1 LKTQTPAT
9 RMAGASKNSWGV
21 VTRKTRNASQI
32 VDTDQIGP
40 TAGAVK
46 IEQRVGLS
54 GSRIPLNR
62 GF

>member
-1 LKTQTPAT
+1 
-9 RMAGASKNSWGV
+9 MAGASKNSWGV